1 MVSAMS
7 DARKLETQGLTY
19 WSPGPVSGTWWAID
33 SAGAAV
39 IVGTKGVITGDVG
52 TSAQRAAVKRA
63 AELTEAHRHPEC
75 KVAERY
81 GIPFGLETPCV
92 IRRLPADMAG
102 RGGPNFDR
110 ERHLIDVPG
119 VRIVPFD
126 RAEPVKE
133 WESK

>member
-1 MVSAMS
+1 MS
-7 DARKLETQGLTY
+7 DARRLEARGLTY

-39 IVGTKGVITGDVG
+39 VVTSKGIVTDLEG

-63 AELTEAHRHPEC
+63 SDLTEAHRHSEC
-75 KVAERY
+75 RVANRY
-81 GIPFGLETPCV
+81 GIPFGLEVPCI
-92 IRRLPADMAG
+92 IRKIHPDYVG

-119 VRIVPFD
+119 IRIVPFD
-126 RAEPVKE
+126 RAEPVTE
-133 WESK
+133 REITR